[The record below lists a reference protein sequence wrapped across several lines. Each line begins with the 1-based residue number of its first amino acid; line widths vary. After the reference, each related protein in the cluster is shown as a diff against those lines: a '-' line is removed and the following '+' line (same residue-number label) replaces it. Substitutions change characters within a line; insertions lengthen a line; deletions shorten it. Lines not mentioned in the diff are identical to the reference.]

1 MSRPLL
7 KLSAVTRRFPAGDK
21 DVVVLNNVNLSIH
34 AGEIVAIVGASGSG
48 KSTLMNILGCLDHPS
63 EGTYTVGGR
72 DTHMLDS
79 DELAQL
85 RREHFGFVFQR
96 YHLLPHVDAVAN
108 LEMPAIYAGTPR
120 AERHARARELLARL
134 GLADRAHHRPG
145 QLSGGQQQRV
155 SIARALMN
163 GGHVILADEPT
174 GALDTKS
181 GQDVIRILHELNALG
196 HTIVIVTHDKAVARH
211 ARRIIEIS
219 DGEIVADR
227 PNRHYAE
234 ALAEA
239 LAEAGAGVGTAEA
252 LAEAGDGTAEAV
264 AKTGVGTAEA
274 RGVAAG
280 ALSARDR
287 HDTPPPAAADSDP
300 RADPAPRTRR
310 FAAGSGRFAEACRM
324 AWIALVSHRLRTLL
338 TMLGIIIGITS
349 VVSIVAIGEGA
360 KRYML
365 DEIGS
370 IGTNTI
376 NIYPGTDWG
385 DSRADAIQTLVPA
398 DVAALAEQPYV
409 DSATPETSRTLL
421 LRYRNVDVN
430 ALVSGVGDRF
440 FQARGMRFALGVAFD
455 EDAVRRQVQVAV
467 IDQNTRRKL
476 FGATRNPI
484 GEVILV
490 DNVPCVVIGVTAD
503 KKSAFGSVKSLNVW
517 VPYTTASGRLFG
529 QRYLD
534 SITVRVRDGQPSA
547 AAEKSLET
555 LMKQRH
561 GRKDFFTYNMDSVV
575 KTVEK
580 TGQSLTLLLSL
591 IAVISLVVGG
601 IGVMNIMLVS
611 VTERTREIGIRM
623 AVGARQ
629 SDILQQFL
637 VEAVLVCL
645 LGGTIGIALSFGLGV
660 LFSMFV
666 AQWKMVFSAGA
677 IVTAFVCSTLTGVIF
692 GFMPARN
699 ASRLDPIDALAR
711 D

>member
-1 MSRPLL
+1 MSQPLL
-7 KLSAVTRRFPAGDK
+7 KLAAVTRRFPAGDK

-34 AGEIVAIVGASGSG
+34 TGEIVAIVGASGSG

-239 LAEAGAGVGTAEA
+239 GVDAAEASEAEA
-252 LAEAGDGTAEAV
+252 SALP
-264 AKTGVGTAEA
+264 A
-274 RGVAAG
+274 RE
-280 ALSARDR
+280 R
-287 HDTPPPAAADSDP
+287 HDTPPPAAVDADVH
-300 RADPAPRTRR
+300 ADTGTGTRTRR
-310 FAAGSGRFAEACRM
+310 FTAGSGRFAEACRM

-398 DVAALAEQPYV
+398 DVAALAQQPYV

-421 LRYRNVDVN
+421 LRYRNIDVN

-547 AAEKSLET
+547 AAEKSLEK
-555 LMKQRH
+555 LMTQRH

-645 LGGTIGIALSFGLGV
+645 LGGTIGIALSFGLGA

>member
-1 MSRPLL
+1 MARPLL
-7 KLSAVTRRFPAGDK
+7 QLTNVTRRFATGDK
-21 DVVVLNNVNLSIH
+21 DVVVLKDVSLSID

-63 EGTYTVGGR
+63 EGRYTVGGR
-72 DTHMLDS
+72 ETGTLDG
-79 DELAQL
+79 DELARL
-85 RREHFGFVFQR
+85 RREHFGFIFQR
-96 YHLLPHVDAVAN
+96 YHLLPHLSAVGN
-108 LEMPAIYAGTPR
+108 LEMPAVYAGSPQ
-120 AERHARARELLARL
+120 AERRARASRLLARL
-134 GLADRAHHRPG
+134 GLADREDHRPS

-163 GGHVILADEPT
+163 GGEVILADEPT
-174 GALDTKS
+174 GALDSKS
-181 GQDVIRILHELNALG
+181 GRDVMRILLELNALG
-196 HTIVIVTHDKAVARH
+196 HTVILVTHDEHVARH
-211 ARRIIEIS
+211 ARRIVEIS

-227 PNRHYAE
+227 PNPHPAID
-234 ALAEA
+234 
-239 LAEAGAGVGTAEA
+239 TAEA
-252 LAEAGDGTAEAV
+252 DTDAEDDAG
-264 AKTGVGTAEA
+264 
-274 RGVAAG
+274 GVATSVRPVRDAAHARTHG
-280 ALSARDR
+280 DDALSVVA
-287 HDTPPPAAADSDP
+287 PP
-300 RADPAPRTRR
+300 RARR
-310 FAAGSGRFAEACRM
+310 LSAGTGRFAEAFRM

-338 TMLGIIIGITS
+338 TMLGIIIGIMS

-365 DEIGS
+365 EEIGS

-376 NIYPGTDWG
+376 NLYPGLDWG

-409 DSATPETSRTLL
+409 DSVTPETSRSLL

-440 FQARGMRFALGVAFD
+440 FQVRGMRMAQGVAFGAD
-455 EDAVRRQVQVAV
+455 EVRRQAQVAV
-467 IDQNTRRKL
+467 IDQNARRKL
-476 FGATRNPI
+476 FGANRNPL
-484 GEVILV
+484 GEVILIGSL
-490 DNVPCVVIGVTAD
+490 PCVVIGVTAD
-503 KKSAFGSVKSLNVW
+503 KKSAFGDVKSLNAW

-529 QRYLD
+529 QQYLD
-534 SITVRVRDGQPSA
+534 SITVRVRDGQPSQ
-547 AAEKSLET
+547 AAEQSVTKLIA
-555 LMKQRH
+555 QRH

-575 KTVEK
+575 KTVAK

-629 SDILQQFL
+629 ADILQQFL

-645 LGGTIGIALSFGLGV
+645 LGGAIGIALSFGV
-660 LFSMFV
+660 SILFSLFV
-666 AQWKMVFSAGA
+666 EQWKMVFSAGA
-677 IVTAFVCSTLTGVIF
+677 IVSAFLCSTLTGVVF
-692 GFMPARN
+692 GYMPARN